1 MFATS
6 QKTIML
12 GAIAS
17 MVRGRAQCRYMRVYL
32 GGGLSLLRHFIMSI
46 FFDASFGSLLKY
58 LPGPETHCFALAYL
72 SVKAM
77 RSEFYY
83 VYFKF
88 VVYVSM
94 NAF

>member
-1 MFATS
+1 MF
-6 QKTIML
+6 

-17 MVRGRAQCRYMRVYL
+17 MAHGRAQCRITRFCL
-32 GGGLSLLRHFIMSI
+32 GGGLSLVRQYIKFI

-58 LPGPETHCFALAYL
+58 LPGPETHSFALAYL
-72 SVKAM
+72 SVKAV

-83 VYFKF
+83 EYFKF
-88 VVYVSM
+88 VVYVST